1 MIDCLINYVVQF
13 RKSVRESMQMFPI
26 NYHNLISCNKENIIK
41 RCTIYVRKYIGL
53 CVNGM

>member
-26 NYHNLISCNKENIIK
+26 NYHNLISYNKENIIK
-41 RCTIYVRKYIGL
+41 RCTIYVRKYKDY
-53 CVNGM
+53 V